1 MELSLPFR
9 ENVNKMENISPEQIN
24 SWVATI
30 WGLSWKGLLVF
41 AVIYYRDLATHIGK
55 TIIDVIASW
64 LKRR

>member
-1 MELSLPFR
+1 
-9 ENVNKMENISPEQIN
+9 MENISPEQIN